1 MTAPTKAS
9 AFQPS
14 RYLWKGPAL
23 SEARSLPANC
33 YTSEAFFKAEVE
45 NIHAR
50 GWIIVGRV
58 DEWAD
63 PGQYRSI
70 ETVGGP
76 VLIVKDEAGTLR
88 AFANFCRHRGALLLE
103 GCGTARKILCPYH
116 AWSYRLNGAV
126 LAAPSMDE
134 TDGFDRAEYGLLPIR
149 LETWAG
155 FVFINYNNDAPSVKD
170 DIGDLAD
177 LLSSHNMSD
186 MVVTWR
192 KDIEAHCNWKLL
204 VENAMET
211 YHTGTV
217 HAATVGAQK
226 SVSFSGVGEWM
237 GMQVLSKSSIA
248 VMNGAKPPFQP
259 IDGLSEQAQ
268 QGTYFMFLH
277 PTTQFCCAQDCM
289 WWLSV
294 RPVAADR
301 TVLSI
306 GGCFPRKTVEQPNF
320 EADAAPYYKR
330 WEAVA
335 LEDVG
340 VLEKLQTALHSRLFR
355 PGPLSWRDDLVH
367 TFDQWVMARMPD
379 AARTL

>member
-1 MTAPTKAS
+1 
-9 AFQPS
+9 
-14 RYLWKGPAL
+14 
-23 SEARSLPANC
+23 
-33 YTSEAFFKAEVE
+33 
-45 NIHAR
+45 
-50 GWIIVGRV
+50 
-58 DEWAD
+58 
-63 PGQYRSI
+63 
-70 ETVGGP
+70 
-76 VLIVKDEAGTLR
+76 
-88 AFANFCRHRGALLLE
+88 
-103 GCGTARKILCPYH
+103 
-116 AWSYRLNGAV
+116 
-126 LAAPSMDE
+126 
-134 TDGFDRAEYGLLPIR
+134 
-149 LETWAG
+149 
-155 FVFINYNNDAPSVKD
+155 
-170 DIGDLAD
+170 
-177 LLSSHNMSD
+177 
-186 MVVTWR
+186 
-192 KDIEAHCNWKLL
+192 
-204 VENAMET
+204 MES

-277 PTTQFCCAQDCM
+277 PTTQFCCAQDRM
-289 WWLSV
+289 WWPSV

-330 WEAVA
+330 WENVA

-340 VLEKLQTALHSRLFR
+340 VLEKLQTALHSRLFQ

-367 TFDQWVMARMPD
+367 TFDQCVMDRMPE
-379 AARTL
+379 AAHTL

>member
-155 FVFINYNNDAPSVKD
+155 FVFINYRNDAPSVKD

-177 LLSSHNMSD
+177 LLDSHNMSD

-367 TFDQWVMARMPD
+367 TFDQWVMDRMPD

>member
-1 MTAPTKAS
+1 MTAAAEPM
-9 AFQPS
+9 AFEPS
-14 RYLWKGPAL
+14 PYIWTGPDL
-23 SEARSLPANC
+23 SEARSLSANC
-33 YTSEAFFKAEVE
+33 YTSDAFFRAEVE
-45 NIHAR
+45 HIHAR
-50 GWIIVGRV
+50 GWIIIGRT
-58 DEWAD
+58 DEWRD
-63 PGQYRSI
+63 PGHYRAV

-76 VLIVKDEAGTLR
+76 VLIVRDETETLR

-103 GCGTARKILCPYH
+103 GCGVARKILCPYH

-126 LAAPSMDE
+126 LAAPSMEE
-134 TDGFDRAEYGLLPIR
+134 TAGFDKGEYGLLPIR

-155 FVFINYNNDAPSVKD
+155 FVFINYSDDAPSLRTD
-170 DIGDLAD
+170 LGDLAD
-177 LLSSHNMSD
+177 LLASHDMSD
-186 MVVTWR
+186 MICTWR
-192 KDIEAHCNWKLL
+192 KELEARCNWKLL

-217 HAATVGAQK
+217 HAATVGSQK

-248 VMNGAKPPFQP
+248 VMQGEPPFKP
-259 IDGLSEQAQ
+259 IAGLSEQAQ
-268 QGTYFMFLH
+268 QGTFFMFLH

-289 WWLSV
+289 WWLTV

-306 GGCFPRKTVEQPNF
+306 GGCFPRRTVEQPNF

-330 WEAVA
+330 WESVA

-367 TFDQWVMARMPD
+367 TFDQWVLNRLP
-379 AARTL
+379 AAAQSA

>member
-1 MTAPTKAS
+1 MTAPTKPS

-14 RYLWKGPAL
+14 RYIWKGPAL

-50 GWIIVGRV
+50 GWVIVGRV
-58 DEWAD
+58 DEWAN
-63 PGQYRSI
+63 PGQYSSI

-76 VLIVKDEAGTLR
+76 VLIVRDGAGTLR

-134 TDGFDRAEYGLLPIR
+134 TEGFDKAEYGLLPIR

-155 FVFINYNNDAPSVKD
+155 FVFINYSNDAPSVKE

-177 LLSSHNMSD
+177 LLASHNMDD

-192 KDIEAHCNWKLL
+192 KDIEAKCNWKLL
-204 VENAMET
+204 VENAMES

-217 HAATVGAQK
+217 HAETVGAQK

-248 VMNGAKPPFQP
+248 VMNGDEPPFQP
-259 IDGLSEQAQ
+259 IEGLSDQAK
-268 QGTYFMFLH
+268 QGTFFMFLH

-289 WWLSV
+289 WWLTV

-306 GGCFPRKTVEQPNF
+306 GGCFPRKTVEQPTF

-330 WEAVA
+330 WESVA

-340 VLEKLQTALHSRLFR
+340 VLEKLQKALHSRLFQ

-367 TFDQWVMARMPD
+367 TFDQWVMDRMPE
-379 AARTL
+379 AARRL

>member
-1 MTAPTKAS
+1 MTAPTKPT
-9 AFQPS
+9 AFEPAP
-14 RYLWKGPAL
+14 YIWKGPEL
-23 SEARSLPANC
+23 SKARSLPANC
-33 YTSEAFFKAEVE
+33 YASEGFFRAEVE
-45 NIHAR
+45 HVHAR
-50 GWIIVGRV
+50 GWIIVGRT
-58 DEWAD
+58 DEWTT
-63 PGQYRSI
+63 PGQYRAI

-76 VLIVKDEAGTLR
+76 VLIVRDEAGTLR

-116 AWSYRLNGAV
+116 AWSYRLNGALV
-126 LAAPSMDE
+126 AAPSMDE
-134 TDGFDRAEYGLLPIR
+134 TVGFDKGEFGLLPIR
-149 LETWAG
+149 LETWEG
-155 FVFINYNNDAPSVKD
+155 FVFINYSDDAPSVRT

-177 LLSSHNMSD
+177 LLASHKLGD
-186 MVVTWR
+186 MVCTWR
-192 KDIEAHCNWKLL
+192 KDIEAKCNWKLL
-204 VENAMET
+204 VENAMES

-248 VMNGAKPPFQP
+248 VMNGEPPFKP
-259 IDGLSEQAQ
+259 IPDLSEQAKK
-268 QGTYFMFLH
+268 GTFFMFLH

-289 WWLSV
+289 WWLTV
-294 RPVAADR
+294 RPIAADR

-306 GGCFPRKTVEQPNF
+306 GGCFPRQTVEQPNF

-330 WEAVA
+330 WESVA

-340 VLEKLQTALHSRLFR
+340 VLEKLQTALHSRLFQ

-367 TFDQWVMARMPD
+367 TFDRWVLDRIPE
-379 AARTL
+379 AARTA